1 MSKTTTKTSKTRA
14 KAKPGSTAKGKTS
27 TTKNRKSIPEWI
39 ELRLWV
45 KSAGRC
51 EFNGCNKD
59 VYTEGLTL
67 KMQKLGEIAHIASA
81 EEDGPRGD
89 DPLPLKDRNNFEN
102 LMLVCRE
109 HHKHFDVQYVADYPA
124 DLLRKWKKDHEKRVE
139 WLLSTGPIAKT
150 KIVRIRS
157 KIGTETVS
165 CTEDDIREAI
175 APKYP
180 LDDNS
185 IDVDLRSIT
194 ESSFDASYWQ
204 TCKQAITERLKDLH
218 VQSFSAAPVEHI
230 SVFGF
235 GPIPLLIHAG
245 RCLGNKIPATIY
257 QRHRSPETWKWK
269 SDGLPA
275 VFKFERLSD
284 GKDPK
289 RAVLLMSLSGKISQ
303 SQIPDGLLA
312 ECDVYE
318 LTLDGQAPN
327 PYFMNT
333 LDDLERF
340 RSSYQQ
346 ALAEIRLHNPDIAE
360 IHLLPAIPIPVAI
373 SCGRELL
380 QKAHPCL
387 VVYDRNKQTDKF
399 QYTLRVNE

>member
-1 MSKTTTKTSKTRA
+1 MTRAATSKKTKQTA
-14 KAKPGSTAKGKTS
+14 KA
-27 TTKNRKSIPEWI
+27 RESIAEWVA
-39 ELRLWV
+39 LRLWV

-59 VYTEGLTL
+59 LYTEGLTL
-67 KMQKLGEIAHIASA
+67 KKQKLGEIAHIVAA
-81 EEDGPRGD
+81 EKDGPRGD
-89 DPLPLKDRNNFEN
+89 DPLPLKDRNKFDN

-124 DLLRKWKKDHEKRVE
+124 DLLRKWKKEHEKRVE

-150 KIVRIRS
+150 KIVRIRV

-180 LDDNS
+180 LDDNG
-185 IDVDLRSIT
+185 IDLDLRPVP
-194 ESSFDASYWQ
+194 ESADESYWQ
-204 TCKQAITERLKDLH
+204 TCKQTISDHLKTLH
-218 VQSFSAAPVEHI
+218 LPSLSAAPVEHL

-235 GPIPLLIHAG
+235 APIPLLIHTG

-275 VFKFERLSD
+275 IFRFDQLSEGSD
-284 GKDPK
+284 KK
-289 RAVLLMSLSGKISQ
+289 RVALIMSLSGKVAQ
-303 SQIPDGLLA
+303 SQIPDELLSG
-312 ECDVYE
+312 CDVYE
-318 LTLDGQAPN
+318 LTVEGQAPN
-327 PYFMNT
+327 TSLMNT

-346 ALAEIRLHNPDIAE
+346 ALATIRLQNPDVAE
-360 IHLLPAIPIPVAI
+360 IHLFPAIPIPVAI
-373 SCGRELL
+373 TCGRELL
-380 QKAHPCL
+380 EKAHPCL
-387 VVYDRNKQTDKF
+387 VVYDRNKKTEKF
-399 QYTLRVNE
+399 QYALRVNE